1 MNDEVTNK
9 EVANNTEPNNAAEV
23 VPELSPEEIK
33 KQIKI
38 FKQMIRRN
46 RGKHSMQ
53 RRNNGG
59 FGKAKHKWVSYK

>member
-9 EVANNTEPNNAAEV
+9 EVANNTEPNNAE

-33 KQIKI
+33 RQIKI
-38 FKQMIRRN
+38 FRNMIRGN

-59 FGKAKHKWVSYK
+59 FGKVKRK

>member
-9 EVANNTEPNNAAEV
+9 EVANNTEPNNAVEA

-33 KQIKI
+33 RQIKI

-59 FGKAKHKWVSYK
+59 FGKAKHK

>member
-59 FGKAKHKWVSYK
+59 FGKSKRK

>member
-9 EVANNTEPNNAAEV
+9 EVANNTEPNNAVEA

-59 FGKAKHKWVSYK
+59 FGKAKHK

>member
-9 EVANNTEPNNAAEV
+9 EVTNNTDLNNTAEV

-33 KQIKI
+33 RQIKI

-59 FGKAKHKWVSYK
+59 FGKAKHK

>member
-9 EVANNTEPNNAAEV
+9 EVANNTEPNNAVEV

-59 FGKAKHKWVSYK
+59 FGKAKHK

>member
-9 EVANNTEPNNAAEV
+9 EVTNNTEPNNATEV

-33 KQIKI
+33 RQIKI

-59 FGKAKHKWVSYK
+59 FGKAKHK

>member
-9 EVANNTEPNNAAEV
+9 EVANNTEPNNAVEA

-59 FGKAKHKWVSYK
+59 FGKSKRK

>member
-9 EVANNTEPNNAAEV
+9 EVTNNTEPNNAVEA

-59 FGKAKHKWVSYK
+59 FGKAKHK

>member
-9 EVANNTEPNNAAEV
+9 EVANNTDLNNTAEV

-33 KQIKI
+33 RQIKI

-59 FGKAKHKWVSYK
+59 FGKAKHK